1 MIAKKDSQMRLQG
14 KVSIIT
20 GAGRGIGHATVKKFL
35 AEGAIVVAGDIDS
48 SLLDAVNVE
57 FKSGGRNGVAYLV
70 DVTDAAA
77 VAKMIESV
85 ITQYGQ
91 IDVLVNNAGI
101 VRDARMINMSE
112 ELFDDVINV
121 NLKGTF
127 NCAKE
132 VFPHMMERQT
142 GVVLN
147 ASSIVGIYGNFGQ
160 TNYAASKFGVIGM
173 AKTWARE
180 FGRFGIRSNA
190 VCPGMINTEILKD
203 IPETVLNNIISNIP
217 MGRLGG
223 ASEIANTYAFLA
235 SDEAS
240 YINGAVIEV
249 DGGATL

>member
-1 MIAKKDSQMRLQG
+1 MRLQG

-57 FKSGGRNGVAYLV
+57 FKSGGRNGVAHLV

-127 NCAKE
+127 NCAKA

>member
-127 NCAKE
+127 NCAKA